1 MKKTATNLLLR
12 LICALV
18 LWTTTGLQAQT
29 LPVTAGLQL
38 WLNAD
43 VGVTTNASAQ
53 VTAWAD
59 QSGLGNNAT
68 QPTVTSSPIYAPN
81 SLNGHATLRVSGSQY
96 MEVPNANGID
106 NLLNDVTIL
115 GVVNYDNLS
124 GYRGFMSKCTG
135 GVGSPFDFWSNASV
149 YAGRTEFCLGNGTT
163 TAFTLSTIALPVGVY
178 NVMGFRWKDGIT
190 DQFLNDFNIGSAG
203 NTAATANGATNL
215 RIGRRQDGTVQLVG
229 NLAELLIYKP
239 ALSDADMYNVINNYL
254 KIKYALLFDIA
265 PTVSITS
272 PTNNTTVSA
281 GTAIPMSISTSDQDG
296 YVATVAVYGNGAL
309 IATGNAVSTNGS
321 STFPLSVAAAYPGVM
336 TLTAVA
342 TDNAG
347 HPSTSVP
354 VLVNITGSAPPTNP
368 VLTGLKV
375 WLKADAGVTT
385 NLSGGITTWTDQSG
399 NGNDAVQATD
409 ANAPLVVANAVNG
422 NPVLRFNGV
431 PPSAQYLEVS
441 DAGTAFLTN
450 DFTTFALARF
460 VGSYPALRQH
470 VWSKCS
476 AGGSAGP
483 IDWWLNTGTGV
494 PDCYRSDGTPN
505 YAHFAGTAA
514 PTLGLYSVLGLE
526 VTGLDG
532 GVSHYLGF
540 APNGSGTALTNTA
553 NAGPLRIGRRLDGG
567 TQLNG
572 DIGEILIYDQTLSGT
587 DRTNVTAYLY
597 GKYNLVQPFNASTPP
612 VITITSPTNGASVPA
627 PSTVNFAAS
636 ASSAHG
642 TITRVTLSAN
652 GAVFA
657 TLTNAPY
664 QVRLDLLTPGTVTFT
679 AVALDNWGVQT
690 TSTQVVVTATG
701 SFSVP
706 LLTNGLNLQLAAD
719 LGVTTD
725 GSGGVTSWIDQSL
738 NGNDAATLSSS
749 FPTLIPGAL
758 NGKPVIHFTNNVA
771 SATALPQ
778 QFMEVPT
785 SNLGF
790 LVGNSSAFVMA
801 KFVASGTSFRTVLS
815 KTANNNKA
823 APFDW
828 YVAST
833 GVITVN
839 RGNGNSV
846 GGFPGT
852 TAIPNAAFT
861 AFGCAVNG
869 AAITHYLGY
878 NKNGGGTLAG
888 TVTVGDA
895 GYPMR
900 IGRRQDNGVFGN
912 HDIAEILIYDHAVSD
927 AERLQIVNYLNNKWG
942 ISVIQLANLPPTA
955 KILTPTNGMS
965 FSAPSTI
972 SVVAQVTDPDS
983 AITQVDFLVNGFL
996 AASRTAAPYQ
1006 IPLQVLSPGTLT
1018 IQVRATDF
1026 WGAISNSAPVVVTV
1040 TGSGPTSPPTTGCAL
1055 WLKAD
1060 AGVTTNLDGSV
1071 ATWADQSSN
1080 SNNAAQDPLG
1090 YPSPLLLTDA
1100 GGRPVLNFDGTLRY
1114 LVIPDAPSLE
1124 LTNDMSLFCAASCD
1138 DFSATNMLCNKG
1150 FLAQPHPFNFYVN
1163 TAGQSVVSRG
1173 DNRGTSILAS
1183 SSAVPVTTNI
1193 VCGFTVQGSTA
1204 TEYLQ
1209 GFANG
1214 TVQFGYGA
1222 IDDTTQLYIGTR
1234 DSLDAYFKGN
1244 IGELLIYDRA
1254 LVGSELQ
1261 LVNSYLAGKY
1271 GVATAQLSAQPPTLN
1286 LALAGTNA
1294 VRVSWLAGYA
1304 GFILEGRT
1312 NLTLGAWASIAT
1324 DPPNNQVTLGTTN
1337 VSRFFRLRS
1346 Q

>member
-1 MKKTATNLLLR
+1 MKKTSTNLLR

-43 VGVTTNASAQ
+43 VGVTTNASGQ

-59 QSGLGNNAT
+59 QSGLANNAT
-68 QPTVTSSPIYAPN
+68 QGTVASSPIIAIN
-81 SLNGHATLRVSGSQY
+81 SLNGHTTLRFNGSQY

-115 GVVNYDNLS
+115 AVVNYDNLS
-124 GYRGFMSKCTG
+124 GYRGFLSKCTG

-149 YAGRTEFCLGNGTT
+149 YAGRTEFSLGSGTT
-163 TAFTLSTIALPVGVY
+163 TAFTLSTIAPPVGVY
-178 NVMGFRWKDGIT
+178 NVMGFRWKDGIS

-203 NTAATANGATNL
+203 NTTATANGATNL

-239 ALSDADMYNVINNYL
+239 ALSDADIYNIAKNYFQP
-254 KIKYALLFDIA
+254 KYALVFDIA
-265 PTVSITS
+265 PTVSITL
-272 PTNNTTVSA
+272 PTNNTTVGA
-281 GTAIPMSISTSDQDG
+281 GMAIPMSISTSDPDG
-296 YVATVAVYGNGAL
+296 YVASVAVYGNGTL
-309 IATGNAVSTNGS
+309 IATGNAVSTNSS
-321 STFPLSVAAAYPGVM
+321 STFQLSAAAAYPGVM
-336 TLTAVA
+336 TLMAVA
-342 TDNAG
+342 TDNYG
-347 HPSTSVP
+347 HPTTSAP
-354 VLVNITGSAPPTNP
+354 VVVNITGSVPTSP

-375 WLKADAGVTT
+375 WLNAGAGVTT
-385 NLSGGITTWTDQSG
+385 NLSGGITTWADQSS
-399 NGNDAVQATD
+399 NGNDAVQANDTF
-409 ANAPLVVANAVNG
+409 APLVVPNAVNG
-422 NPVLRFNGV
+422 QPVLRFNGIA
-431 PPSAQYLEVS
+431 PSTPYLEVS

-450 DFTTFALARF
+450 DFTTYAFARF
-460 VGSYPALRQH
+460 VGSYPALRQN
-470 VWSKCS
+470 VWSKCNTN
-476 AGGSAGP
+476 GLAGP
-483 IDWWLNTGTGV
+483 IDWWLNPTTGA
-494 PDCYRSDGTPN
+494 PDCYRGDGTTN
-505 YAHFAGTAA
+505 WVHLLGTAG

-540 APNGSGTALTNTA
+540 ATNGTGTVLTNTA
-553 NAGPLRIGRRLDGG
+553 DAGYPLRIGRRVDGG

-572 DIGEILIYDQTLSGT
+572 DIGEILLYDRALTGAE
-587 DRTNVTAYLY
+587 RTNVTAYLY
-597 GKYNLVQPFNASTPP
+597 GKYNLIQPFNATPP
-612 VITITSPTNGASVPA
+612 PAITITSPANGASMPA
-627 PSTVNFAAS
+627 PATVTFAAT
-636 ASSAHG
+636 ASSANG

-652 GAVFA
+652 GTTFA

-664 QVRLDLLTPGTVTFT
+664 QVRLDILTPGTVTFT

-706 LLTNGLNLQLAAD
+706 LLTNGLVLQLAAD

-790 LVGNSSAFVMA
+790 LAGNSSAFVMA
-801 KFVASGTSFRTVLS
+801 KFVASGTSFRSVLS

-828 YVAST
+828 YAAST
-833 GVITVN
+833 GIVTVN
-839 RGNGNSV
+839 RGNGSSV
-846 GGFPGT
+846 GGANGT

-878 NKNGGGTLAG
+878 NINGGGTLAG

-942 ISVIQLANLPPTA
+942 ISVIQQANVPPTP
-955 KILTPTNGMS
+955 KILTPTNGTS
-965 FSAPSTI
+965 FVAPSTI
-972 SVVAQVTDPDS
+972 SVVASVTDPDS
-983 AITQVDFLVNGFL
+983 PISQVDFLVNGML
-996 AASRTAAPYQ
+996 VASRTAAPYQ
-1006 IPLQVLSPGTLT
+1006 IPLQVLTPGTLT

-1026 WGAISNSAPVVVTV
+1026 WGAVSNSAPVVVTV
-1040 TGSGPTSPPTTGCAL
+1040 TGSGPASPPITGCAL

-1100 GGRPVLNFDGTLRY
+1100 GGRPMLNFDGTLKY
-1114 LVIPDAPSLE
+1114 LVVPDAPSLE
-1124 LTNDMSLFCAASCD
+1124 LTNDISLFCAASCD
-1138 DFSATNMLCNKG
+1138 DFSAINMLCNKG
-1150 FLAQPHPFNFYVN
+1150 FLTQPHPFNFYVN
-1163 TAGQSVVSRG
+1163 TAGKTVVARG
-1173 DNRGTSILAS
+1173 DTRATSTIT
-1183 SSAVPVTTNI
+1183 SSAAMPAATNV
-1193 VCGFTVQGSTA
+1193 VCGFTVQGSTG

-1214 TVQFGYGA
+1214 TGQFDYGT
-1222 IDDTTQLYIGTR
+1222 IDDAAQLYIGSR
-1234 DSLDAYFKGN
+1234 DALDLYFKGN
-1244 IGELLIYDRA
+1244 IGELLIYDHA
-1254 LVGSELQ
+1254 LVGSDLQ

-1271 GVATAQLSAQPPTLN
+1271 GVATAQLSTQPPTLVVAKN
-1286 LALAGTNA
+1286 GANTLQL
-1294 VRVSWLAGYA
+1294 SWLAGYA

-1312 NLTLGAWASIAT
+1312 NVATGAWTPFAT
-1324 DPPNNQVTLGTTN
+1324 NPPNNQVTLGTTN
-1337 VSRFFRLRS
+1337 VARFFRLRS